1 MSLNNSY
8 AMLGFEMKAM
18 LDFFTRGDSI
28 AIPSRKSQDQR
39 RDYTKMNTM
48 IIDKNK
54 VINEHE
60 SSVGKFID

>member
-1 MSLNNSY
+1 
-8 AMLGFEMKAM
+8 
-18 LDFFTRGDSI
+18 
-28 AIPSRKSQDQR
+28 
-39 RDYTKMNTM
+39 MNTM

>member
-28 AIPSRKSQDQR
+28 AIPSRKSQYQR
-39 RDYTKMNTM
+39 RDYTM